1 MTRQFIWALVCISSL
16 INVHNAH
23 SIQAQTDTI
32 GSSTANKD
40 KVKQQVILSI
50 NAIADA
56 PRHEWAVEITNDENE
71 EGDITKTIERY
82 TPNKDKS
89 KQWTLLSVNDKSP
102 SKKQLKK
109 YAKNKRA
116 EDKKSDDKSEDKSS
130 GNNFSIDLKTLIKS
144 DTLVVLTDNPNY
156 AELGFN
162 VHMPKLGDDAVGK
175 LKGVLTYNKQ
185 QQYIEK
191 VIVTNNDDF
200 SPMFSATV
208 SQLKVSLH
216 FVKLNFDELGFDELS
231 FEGQPAKQDHMKKV
245 EQNSVVLPK
254 QYQMLL
260 KGSFA
265 YFTEID
271 ETSTTTFD
279 HYQKV
284 SGLSAH

>member
-1 MTRQFIWALVCISSL
+1 M
-16 INVHNAH
+16 
-23 SIQAQTDTI
+23 
-32 GSSTANKD
+32 
-40 KVKQQVILSI
+40 
-50 NAIADA
+50 
-56 PRHEWAVEITNDENE
+56 
-71 EGDITKTIERY
+71 TKTKKVTSPKVSSATLQTKIEVNNR
-82 TPNKDKS
+82 S

-109 YAKNKRA
+109 YAKNKQS
-116 EDKKSDDKSEDKSS
+116 EDKQSEKKSS

-144 DTLVVLTDNPNY
+144 GTLVVLADNRNY
-156 AELGFN
+156 AELGFD
-162 VHMPKLGDDAVGK
+162 VHLPKLGDDAVGK

-216 FVKLNFDELGFDELS
+216 FVKLS
-231 FEGQPAKQDHMKKV
+231 FKKHDSGKQK
-245 EQNSVVLPK
+245 SVVLPK
-254 QYQMLL
+254 QYQMQL

-271 ETSTTTFD
+271 EISTTTFN

-284 SGLSAH
+284 NGLSAQ